1 LQFNVRRGK
10 YFVRS
15 YLEKFFTK
23 IGPVEWLKVKAL
35 SSNPSTAKKKRHRN
49 QGREKVQPAALKK
62 KNRIHQKEDEMPFKG
77 SMSRLQNRA
86 PQT

>member
-1 LQFNVRRGK
+1 V
-10 YFVRS
+10 
-15 YLEKFFTK
+15 
-23 IGPVEWLKVKAL
+23 AL
-35 SSNPSTAKKKRHRN
+35 SSNTITEKKKKKKRHRN